1 MAQQTLGCAQSYTT
15 FVTPRG
21 GGRPIGRLDNVT
33 SVTWDR
39 KLNAAGAATVTL
51 GQGQVSDQC
60 CRLLNTLAQ
69 DEAQGAYELSIYRD
83 SAEVWC
89 GPITTLTETVGP
101 TTQQLQVTALDVCE
115 YLDRHQ
121 LQAGY
126 AISGDVVEIAAAVI
140 GADLATD
147 DPGIGINMVV
157 TDAGV
162 SASRAA
168 ARASNSILAELTA
181 LVASGLR
188 FTTVVRALYL
198 GGMNGVAFGTP
209 INLSV
214 SDIAGNVTMVH
225 DATVYVNTVYGT
237 SGNAAAGVTAGQV
250 PPDDPQLIVLG
261 GPEDRAWRGRI
272 EASVSA
278 SAGANGTASVLA
290 AAQSVYF
297 GARKPRV
304 LRVADG
310 AQLAP
315 GATVA
320 VSDLICGSVVRIAGT
335 GHFCTYV
342 PEDLQLV
349 RVSGTYDANGEK
361 IGISLGP
368 VT

>member
-1 MAQQTLGCAQSYTT
+1 MATLGCAGTYTSL
-15 FVTPRG
+15 VTYRG
-21 GGRPIGRLDNVT
+21 GGRPLGELDGVT
-33 SVTWDR
+33 SVAWDR
-39 KLNAAGAATVTL
+39 KMNAPGAATVTL
-51 GQGQVSDQC
+51 AQGPVSTQC

-83 SAEVWC
+83 SDEVWC

-101 TTQQLQVTALDVCE
+101 STQQVQLTALDVCE

-126 AISGDVVEIAAAVI
+126 NLTGDVVDIAATVI

-147 DPGIGINMVV
+147 DPGIGLGMVV
-157 TDAGV
+157 TEAGV
-162 SASRAA
+162 RASRAA

-188 FTTVVRALYL
+188 FTTVVRSLYL
-198 GGMNGVAFGTP
+198 GGMNGAAFGAP

-225 DATVYVNTVYGT
+225 DATVYANTVYGT
-237 SGNAAAGVTAGQV
+237 SGNAAAGVAAGQV
-250 PPDDPQLIVLG
+250 PPDDPQLVVLG
-261 GPEDRAWRGRI
+261 APEDTDWRGRI
-272 EASVSA
+272 EASVS
-278 SAGANGTASVLA
+278 STAGANGTSSVLA
-290 AAQSVYF
+290 AAQAVYF

-310 AQLAP
+310 AQLSP

-320 VSDLICGSVVRIAGT
+320 VSDLICGSVVRIAGS
-335 GHFCTYV
+335 GYFCTFV

-349 RVSGTYDANGEK
+349 RVSGSHDANGEK